1 MSKVCLQSVDLRSIK
16 IGMNKLPLAKRTQI
30 LAMLCEGSSMR
41 SISRIADVS
50 INTVAKLLV
59 EAGEA
64 CLAIHDENVR
74 AVKASR
80 IQCDE
85 IWSFCYAKQKNV
97 ADAKAAPDGAG
108 DVWTWTAL
116 DADTKLM
123 VAYFV
128 GDRGAES
135 AMILMDDLRAR
146 LANRVQ
152 LTTDDHKASLEAV
165 ESAFGADVDYAQL
178 VKLYGS
184 IGGNGPEKRYS
195 PAECTGAKKVRREGN
210 PDIAHVSTSHVERM
224 NLSIRMQ
231 NRRFTRLTNAFSKKL
246 DNHIHALALYFA
258 FYNFCRIHKSL
269 RVTPA
274 MAAGIT
280 DRLWTLEDIVAKID
294 AMAPAPAKRGPY
306 KKRNAENSN

>member
-1 MSKVCLQSVDLRSIK
+1 MNW
-16 IGMNKLPLAKRTQI
+16 GMNKLPLAKRTQI

-41 SISRIADVS
+41 SISRIVDVS
-50 INTVAKLLV
+50 INTVSKLLV

-64 CLAIHDENVR
+64 CLTIHNETVR
-74 AVKASR
+74 DVKASR

-85 IWSFCYAKQKNV
+85 IWSFCHAKQKNV
-97 ADAKAAPDGAG
+97 ATAKAAPEGAG
-108 DVWTWTAL
+108 DVWTWTAI

-123 VAYFV
+123 VSYFV
-128 GDRGAES
+128 GDRGGES

-146 LANRVQ
+146 LSNRVQ
-152 LTTDDHKASLEAV
+152 LTTDGHRAYLEAV
-165 ESAFGADVDYAQL
+165 EGAFGADVDYAQL
-178 VKLYGS
+178 VKLYGPTATAP
-184 IGGNGPEKRYS
+184 GRYS
-195 PAECTGAKKVRREGN
+195 PAECTGIKKIRREGN

-258 FYNFCRIHKSL
+258 FYNFCRIHKTL
-269 RVTPA
+269 RVSPA

-280 DRLWTLEDIVAKID
+280 DRLWSLDDIVAKID
-294 AMAPAPAKRGPY
+294 EMAPAPKARGPY
-306 KKRNAENSN
+306 KKKISN